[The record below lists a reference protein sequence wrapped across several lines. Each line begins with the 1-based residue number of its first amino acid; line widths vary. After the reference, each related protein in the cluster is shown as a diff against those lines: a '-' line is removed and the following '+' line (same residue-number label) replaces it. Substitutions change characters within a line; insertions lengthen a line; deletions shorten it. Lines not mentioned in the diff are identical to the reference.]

1 MKLHL
6 NHRKEVQEYSYLCY
20 CGSQF
25 KSYCY
30 LIAYRS
36 LFQLNM
42 LLLVALLINK
52 GLWHIT
58 E

>member
-25 KSYCY
+25 QSYCY

-36 LFQLNM
+36 LSQLKM
-42 LLLVALLINK
+42 LLLVALLIK
-52 GLWHIT
+52 K
-58 E
+58 

>member
-25 KSYCY
+25 QSYCY

-36 LFQLNM
+36 LFQLKM

-52 GLWHIT
+52 
-58 E
+58 